1 MLYALVEQHLPS
13 FQRNLAERE
22 RTLPRY
28 IVDEFRDYLACGRL
42 QHGCIRVKCNGCRH
56 ELARRIAQGERCVP
70 APSDAQMV
78 DLLATIIARILR
90 RLLRD
95 GCLTED
101 AEQPR
106 LELATE
112 DIIDEFAAASI
123 H

>member
-13 FQRNLAERE
+13 FQRKLAER
-22 RTLPRY
+22 
-28 IVDEFRDYLACGRL
+28 
-42 QHGCIRVKCNGCRH
+42 
-56 ELARRIAQGERCVP
+56 ERCVP

-78 DLLATIIARILR
+78 DLLATIIVRILR

-95 GCLTED
+95 GWLTED

-123 H
+123 R